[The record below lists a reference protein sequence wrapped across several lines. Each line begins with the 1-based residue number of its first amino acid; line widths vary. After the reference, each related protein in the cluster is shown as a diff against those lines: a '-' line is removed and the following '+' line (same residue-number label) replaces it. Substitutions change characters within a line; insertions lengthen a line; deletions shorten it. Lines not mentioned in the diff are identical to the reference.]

1 MAYTTID
8 NPAEHFQPVIWTGNG
23 TDDRAINIDMQPDFV
38 WWKHRTNASYWHY
51 LVDSNR
57 GIGKQIYTNGNDA
70 EGNHAGGHVKSYTAT
85 GITIDDDQAINYNNT
100 TYAGYMWK
108 ANGGSTST
116 LTAGSVNSTVQTNST
131 ADFSIIT
138 YTGNGVDGAN
148 IAHGLSGA
156 WDCVWI
162 KNRDVADDWQ
172 VYHKYQQDNGQ
183 NTGGSF
189 NDSGAFATCAN
200 TSGRPTRNSTNLINL
215 NDCGDI
221 TSINGNN
228 EKYVC
233 YAFKEVKGY
242 SKFGLYVAGQT
253 KAGVAGNTGGQY
265 VYCGFKPAFILWK
278 NISAAKNWFI
288 IDSARDPINVAD
300 HTFYPDTAGAEL
312 DWSSFGTQHM
322 LITSTGFKMNYT
334 DSHANNAG
342 DSYIFMAF
350 AESPFV
356 SSEGVPT
363 TAR

>member
-70 EGNHAGGHVKSYTAT
+70 EGTHAGGHVKSYTAT

-162 KNRDVADDWQ
+162 KNRGTTDDWQ
-172 VYHKYQQDNGQ
+172 IYHKYQQDNGQ

-200 TSGRPTRNSTNLINL
+200 TSGRPTRNGTNLINL

-221 TSINGNN
+221 GSINGNT
-228 EKYVC
+228 ETYVC

-242 SKFGLYVAGQT
+242 SKFGSYIANGNATDGQF
-253 KAGVAGNTGGQY
+253 
-265 VYCGFKPAFILWK
+265 VYTGFKPAFILWK
-278 NISAAKNWFI
+278 NVEEDKNWFVV
-288 IDSARDPINVAD
+288 DSARNPFNPTD
-300 HTFYPDTAGAEL
+300 HTFYPDTNGAEL
-312 DWSSFGTQHM
+312 TWLSFGTAYG
-322 LITSTGFKMNYT
+322 LILSNGFKWNSG
-334 DSHANNAG
+334 DSHWNNSG
-342 DSYIFMAF
+342 DRYVYMAF
-350 AESPFV
+350 AEHPFV
-356 SSEGVPT
+356 SSEGVPC
-363 TAR
+363 TAK